1 MRVIGEG
8 RSETMDLNP
17 LDPTP
22 RQWRSLEELAGVQE
36 EPSEFP
42 LGALEP
48 PLPGVSR
55 RNFLQ
60 LMGAS
65 AALAATVACDRKG
78 VPLVPYTN
86 RPTEVVPGVTN
97 LYASTFAEGGRAH
110 PVLVRTRE
118 GRPIHVS
125 GHDLGG
131 KAPLRATADLL
142 GLYDPDRLRG
152 PMVDGQALP
161 WDQALGR
168 LAKGFQGERP
178 LLLVSG
184 ASSSPTRQHLLQALA
199 QATPGLD
206 LLHYEGLPLA
216 PAELQGW
223 RPRLDELRLV
233 LSLGAD
239 FLAGEEPGLV
249 EAYAQRREPGK
260 EMLHLWVAEGAM
272 SLTGANADHRFLLR
286 PSRSAAFVSA
296 LSEALRSGG
305 ASAAPPETDAGLWRA
320 LVQELRAAGPRALV
334 LCGASLPASV
344 HRAVHALN
352 RQMGSLGL
360 ACESEGAAP
369 GLALPLALQRLEA
382 GYYGAVLLWGCNPL
396 YASSEAGR
404 WKRVLAKVPLRC
416 WMGLREDESSAA
428 CSLLLPE
435 HHWLEAWGDHVLP
448 GGRLALQQPVVGAL
462 YDTWQGEEVLLA
474 ILRTKGKTGFMSY
487 LDYLKDRWHREV
499 QPAGTP
505 IPFDRYFESALH
517 DGLVRVKTPVP
528 VPLGKGGGVEVAP
541 LMAIPGLELLLEPD
555 RRVYDGRYGNNG
567 WLQEL
572 PEPVSK
578 TAWGNPLMLS
588 LEDAKRLQLEDGDL
602 VRLDAGS
609 EHLELPVCIQ
619 PGQAP
624 GVLSLALGYGRSHG
638 RVAQGVGVNAFPLL
652 APDGSG
658 LRTGVELRKLSGR
671 REFARTQS
679 HHRLGGRDILRIQDA
694 GEHLHASH
702 EAHALPSLYP
712 PQVFPEQRWGMV
724 VDLNRCVGCSSCVLA
739 CQSENNIP
747 IVGPEQVARGRE
759 MHWLRIDRYYEG
771 DPANPRAGHQPM
783 MCQHCDHAPCE
794 NVCPVNATNHSPDG
808 LNQMVYNRCVGT
820 RYCANN
826 CPYKVRRFNF
836 LEFNYAKKE
845 PEILAHNPEVTV
857 RPRGVMEKCTFCI
870 QRIQDARVRAKLEKR
885 PLKDGD
891 ITPACVAAC
900 PAGAIVFGDLKD
912 PHSRVAHLAED
923 VRAYKVLEE
932 LGVRP
937 AVTYLAALRHPV
949 RGGKS

>member
-1 MRVIGEG
+1 
-8 RSETMDLNP
+8 MDLNP

-22 RQWRSLEELAGVQE
+22 RQWRSLEERAGLCDEQG
-36 EPSEFP
+36 EFP
-42 LGALEP
+42 ADACEAP
-48 PLPGVSR
+48 RPGVSR

-78 VPLVPYTN
+78 VPLVPYTR
-86 RPTEVVPGVTN
+86 RPTEVVPGVSN
-97 LYASTFAEGGRAH
+97 LYASTFSEAGRAY

-152 PMVDGQALP
+152 PLADGKAIA
-161 WDQALGR
+161 WDKAMERLGQECR
-168 LAKGFQGERP
+168 SGKP
-178 LLLVSG
+178 LLLVTG
-184 ASSSPTRQHLLQALA
+184 ASASPTRLHLLRELTQAL
-199 QATPGLD
+199 PGLD
-206 LLHYEGLPLA
+206 LLVSEGLPKA
-216 PAELQGW
+216 PEDLRAW
-223 RPRLDELRLV
+223 KPRLDQV
-233 LSLGAD
+233 QVMLSLGAD
-239 FLAGEEPGLV
+239 FLTGDDPGLI
-249 EAYAQRREPGK
+249 EAYAKRREPG
-260 EMLHLWVAEGAM
+260 EAMLRLWVAEGPM
-272 SLTGANADHRFLLR
+272 SLTGANADHRLLLR
-286 PSRSAAFVSA
+286 PSRVAAFATA
-296 LSEALRSGG
+296 LGAALREGPG
-305 ASAAPPETDAGLWRA
+305 AEPAPPEVDARLWKA

-334 LCGASLPASV
+334 LCGAVLPEAA

-352 RQMGSLGL
+352 RQLGTLGL
-360 ACESEGAAP
+360 VFEPEGKP
-369 GLALPLALQRLEA
+369 SGLVPAQALVRLEA
-382 GYYGAVLLWGCNPL
+382 GHYGGVIFWGCNPL

-404 WKRVLAKVPLRC
+404 WKKALARVPFRC
-416 WMGLREDESSAA
+416 WMGLREDETSAV

-435 HHWLEAWGDHVLP
+435 HHWLEAWGDHAAP
-448 GGRLALQQPVVGAL
+448 GGHLALQQPVVGAL
-462 YDTWQGEEVLLA
+462 YDTRQGEDVLLA
-474 ILRTKGKTGFMSY
+474 LLRGLGKASSP
-487 LDYLKDRWHREV
+487 DYLTYLKERWRREV
-499 QPAGTP
+499 QVSGASV
-505 IPFDRYFESALH
+505 PFDRYFEAALH
-517 DGLVRVKTPVP
+517 DGLVKVASPIHPPQSPDRSFPAPGPVP
-528 VPLGKGGGVEVAP
+528 AGF
-541 LMAIPGLELLLEPD
+541 ELLLEPD
-555 RRVYDGRYGNNG
+555 RRVFDGRYGNNG

-578 TAWGNPLMLS
+578 TVWGNPLMLS
-588 LEDAKRLQLEDGDL
+588 LEDARRLSLEDGDL
-602 VRLDAGS
+602 VRMDAGA

-619 PGQAP
+619 PGQTP
-624 GVLSLALGYGRSHG
+624 GVLSLALGYGRAHG
-638 RVAQGVGVNAFPLL
+638 RVAKGVGFNAFPLL
-652 APDGSG
+652 DPSGSG
-658 LRTGVELRKLSGR
+658 LRLGVELRRLGSR
-671 REFARTQS
+671 RELPRTQG
-679 HHRLGGRDILRIQDA
+679 HHRLAGRDILRIQEA
-694 GEHLHASH
+694 GETAHGNHHAH
-702 EAHALPSLYP
+702 ELPSLYP
-712 PQVFPEQRWGMV
+712 PQVFGEQRWGMV
-724 VDLNRCVGCSSCVLA
+724 VDLNRCVGCSTCVLA

-759 MHWLRIDRYYEG
+759 MHWLRIDRYYDG
-771 DPANPRAGHQPM
+771 DPANPRAAHQPM

-836 LEFNYAKKE
+836 LEFNNAKKE
-845 PEILAHNPEVTV
+845 PELLAHNPEVTV

-912 PHSRVAHLAED
+912 PHSRVVHLAED
-923 VRAYKVLEE
+923 PRGYKVLEE

-937 AVTYLAALRHPV
+937 AITYLAALRNPL